1 MNYSKLIFIGFIILA
16 FFGCEQRPD
25 FSKKITIDKIWTYEN
40 ELKFPFAITD
50 TDSNY
55 DLILSLTYGLEF
67 DYQNLYVKIITI
79 YPDGNQDEDIISLNL
94 TDGSGL
100 FLGDCG
106 SKKCEIDLLLQ
117 ERFKFKEAGSYE
129 ITIIQ
134 NGRVDKLEDI
144 YGAELKLYKI
154 REKT

>member
-1 MNYSKLIFIGFIILA
+1 MNYSKLLLLGFLILA
-16 FFGCEQRPD
+16 FYGCEKQPD
-25 FSKKITIDKIWTYEN
+25 FSKKINIDKIWSYEN
-40 ELKFPFAITD
+40 ELEFPFAIED
-50 TDSNY
+50 TESNY

-67 DYQNLYVKIITI
+67 DYQNLYVKIITT
-79 YPDGNQDEDIISLNL
+79 YPDGNQDEDILSLNL

-117 ERFKFKEAGSYE
+117 ESFKFKDAGNYE

-134 NGRVDKLEDI
+134 NGRIDKLEEI

-154 REKT
+154 TK